1 MQTFLNIVAADLYR
15 KHNGNFADVTLVF
28 PNKRASLFF
37 NKALQDICTTPVWS
51 PQYITIS
58 ELFREQSHLEIA
70 DHIML
75 VSELHKVYLEV
86 VKNSDETLDQF
97 YTWGELMLSDFDDV
111 DKHMANAKQVFANL
125 SDIHELDSVD
135 YLTPEQHQTILH
147 FFSNFSPDHNSKLK
161 ERFLNLWS
169 KLYDIYTLFRQRLTE
184 KGIAYEGLLYR
195 QVAEQLQKRM
205 LGTPDDG
212 TAHAPKGTL
221 ATDTTLVFVGFNLLN
236 PVEQTFF
243 SYYLKEGRAKFYW
256 DYDHYYMKSE
266 AGRYIAQYL
275 KHFPNEL
282 PADSDAYNN
291 FSKPK
296 NVSFITASTEDIQ
309 ARYVAQWL
317 TPERIAAGRR
327 TAIVMADESLLTTVL
342 HCLPPAVEHV
352 NITTG
357 YPLNQ
362 SPVTPLVMI
371 ALALMQ
377 RSGHYT
383 LHTVNAILRHP
394 YAKFI
399 SPKAEEL
406 CNTLNAKCIY
416 YPTLTELSADE
427 NLAQLFSPL
436 ADKSSVKEM
445 TARLLWL
452 VQTIALAVA
461 ASEKTDDPQSA
472 AAPHDD
478 FTAEALYR
486 MYTLLNRMKQLI
498 ADNGISIEATLFQK
512 LLQQIVNTTTIPFH
526 GEPIEGIQIMGVLE
540 TRNLDFDHLLILSCN
555 DGNLPSKVSDSS
567 FIPHSIRKA
576 YELTT
581 IDNKVAINAFYF
593 HRLLQRTSD
602 VSISYNS
609 TADLGHTG
617 DMSRFMLQMLAEYPH
632 PIQRLAL
639 EAGQD
644 VGKVARQDIP
654 KTQDIIQKML
664 DRGRL
669 SPSALGK
676 YLRCPLQFY
685 YKHIAG
691 IDDTNQTDEEEM
703 DQRTF
708 GNIFHR
714 AAECLYRP
722 YLGRELP
729 REFFDKL
736 LAKDDTTIE
745 RLVDNAF
752 RTELFNIGEND
763 RRPTPRL
770 GGLLLINRQMIIR
783 FLRSMLTYDRSLA
796 PLTIV
801 GVEDKLY
808 HNTTVTLA
816 DGSEHTIAVGGIAD
830 RIDQVTGSDGLPLLR
845 IIDYKTGRARSTSKI
860 KSVEDIFNPAN
871 IAEHSDYYL
880 QAFLYATILSAQKS
894 GLQPVAAGLLFV
906 QAAHKQDFNPLLT
919 LDSHT
924 VTDISVYSKDY
935 MEQLNALIK
944 EIFDIDTPFRPTP
957 TTKHCDNC
965 AFAQFCK

>member
-1 MQTFLNIVAADLYR
+1 MQTFLDIVAADLYR
-15 KHNGNFADVTLVF
+15 KHNGDLADVTLVF

-37 NKALQDICTTPVWS
+37 NKALQDICNAPVWS

-58 ELFREQSHLEIA
+58 ELFREQSTLEIA

-75 VSELHKVYLEV
+75 VSELHQVYLQV

-97 YTWGELMLSDFDDV
+97 YAWGELMLSDFDDV
-111 DKHMANAKQVFANL
+111 DKHMANARQVFANL
-125 SDIHELDSVD
+125 SDFHEMDAVD
-135 YLTPEQHQTILH
+135 FLTQEQHNALLH

-169 KLYDIYTLFRQRLTE
+169 KLYDIYTLYRQRLTS

-195 QVAEQLQKRM
+195 QVAEQLQQRM
-205 LGTPDDG
+205 LDG
-212 TAHAPKGTL
+212 AADKDSTAN
-221 ATDTTLVFVGFNLLN
+221 TTLVFVGFNLLN

-243 SYYLKEGRAKFYW
+243 SYYQKEGRAKFYW
-256 DYDHYYMKSE
+256 DYDNYYMRSE
-266 AGRYIAQYL
+266 AGKYIAQYL

-282 PADSDAYNN
+282 PADSEAYCN
-291 FSKPK
+291 FAKPK
-296 NVSFITASTEDIQ
+296 DISFITASTEDIQ
-309 ARYVAQWL
+309 ARYVTQWL

-371 ALALMQ
+371 AISLMQ
-377 RSGHYT
+377 RGGHYT

-406 CNTLNAKCIY
+406 CSSLNEKSIF
-416 YPTLTELSADE
+416 YPTISELSADD
-427 NLAQLFSPL
+427 NLTQLFAPL
-436 ADKSSVKEM
+436 ADKTSVKEIIS
-445 TARLLWL
+445 RLLWL
-452 VQTIALAVA
+452 VQTVALALA
-461 ASEKTDDPQSA
+461 ASEKTDEAQA
-472 AAPHDD
+472 ANVPHDD

-486 MYTLLNRMKQLI
+486 MYTLLNRMKQLV
-498 ADNGISIEATLFQK
+498 ADNGICIEAPLFQK
-512 LLQQIVNTTTIPFH
+512 LLQQIINTTTIPFH
-526 GEPIEGIQIMGVLE
+526 GEPIEGIQVMGVLE
-540 TRNLDFDHLLILSCN
+540 TRNLDFDHLLLLSCN
-555 DGNLPSKVSDSS
+555 DGNLPAKVSDSS

-581 IDNKVAINAFYF
+581 IDNKVAIYAFYF
-593 HRLLQRTSD
+593 HRLLQRASD

-617 DMSRFMLQMLAEYPH
+617 DMSRFMLQMLAEYRH
-632 PIQRLAL
+632 PIKRLAL
-639 EAGQD
+639 EAGQNVSKIAQQD
-644 VGKVARQDIP
+644 VP
-654 KTQDIIQKML
+654 KTQDIIDRML
-664 DRGRL
+664 AKGHL

-685 YKHIAG
+685 YKNIAG
-691 IDDTNQTDEEEM
+691 IDDNNQTDEEEL

-736 LAKDDTTIE
+736 LAKGDTTVE
-745 RLVDNAF
+745 QLVDNAF
-752 RTELFNIGEND
+752 RTELFNIGED
-763 RRPTPRL
+763 DHRPTPRL
-770 GGLLLINRQMIIR
+770 GGLQLINRQMIIR
-783 FLRSMLTYDRSLA
+783 FMRNMISYDRSLA
-796 PLTIV
+796 PLTVV

-808 HNTTVTLA
+808 HKTSVTLA
-816 DGSEHTIAVGGIAD
+816 DGAEHPIAVGGIAD
-830 RIDQVTGSDGLPLLR
+830 RIDQVTGPDGTPLLR
-845 IIDYKTGRARSTSKI
+845 IIDYKTGRASSSSKI
-860 KSVEDIFNPAN
+860 KSVEEIFDPAN
-871 IAEHSDYYL
+871 IANHSDYYL

-894 GLQPVAAGLLFV
+894 GLQPVATGLLFV
-906 QAAHKQDFNPLLT
+906 QAAHKEDFDPILS
-919 LDSHT
+919 LDNHP
-924 VTDISVYSKDY
+924 VMDISVYSQAYK
-935 MEQLNALIK
+935 EQLSALIK
-944 EIFDIDTPFRPTP
+944 EIFDINTPFRPTP
-957 TTKHCDNC
+957 IAKHCETC